1 MVARLTD
8 HQIERIRKRQAD
20 KVRSMSAKSGEK
32 PVEEVASSEKREQA
46 IGILMDFCPGKTYEQ
61 AAREYDQS
69 EGL

>member
-1 MVARLTD
+1 
-8 HQIERIRKRQAD
+8 
-20 KVRSMSAKSGEK
+20 MSAKSGEK